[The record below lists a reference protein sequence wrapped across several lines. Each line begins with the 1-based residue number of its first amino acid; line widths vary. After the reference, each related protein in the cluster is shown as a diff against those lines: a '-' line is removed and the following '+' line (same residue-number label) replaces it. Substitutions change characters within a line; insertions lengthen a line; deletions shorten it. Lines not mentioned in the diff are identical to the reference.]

1 MLKYKMNH
9 FGHLVRVDM
18 KDKRYTCKE
27 NTMHQHLKM
36 AGRHPH
42 NGLRKGYITEVSKRT
57 FRDSIHQT
65 SGAY

>member
-1 MLKYKMNH
+1 
-9 FGHLVRVDM
+9 M